1 MNNFLNFEEV
11 LELVKEN
18 DEKVFKSEKYDLYFT
33 FSSLVDELDKRCQ
46 YGSDYDLVDDVYK
59 EMVEDIFKV
68 DWNYTDFEDFTCD
81 LTKEEVDKWLDEHWY
96 YFNFTEVKMED
107 IEVKEK

>member
-1 MNNFLNFEEV
+1 MNNFLNLEEV
-11 LELVKEN
+11 VDLLKEN
-18 DEKVFKSEKYDLYFT
+18 YEKVFKSEKYDLYFT
-33 FSSLVDELDKRCQ
+33 FSGLVDDVDKRCQ

-81 LTKEEVDKWLDEHWY
+81 LTKEEVYKWLDEHWY
-96 YFNFTEVKMED
+96 DFNFTEVKMED
-107 IEVKEK
+107 FDF

>member
-1 MNNFLNFEEV
+1 MNNFLNLEEV
-11 LELVKEN
+11 VDLLKEN

-33 FSSLVDELDKRCQ
+33 FLGLVDDVDKRCQ

-68 DWNYTDFEDFTCD
+68 DWEYNNFEDFTCD
-81 LTKEEVDKWLDEHWY
+81 LTKEEVYKWLDEHWDE
-96 YFNFTEVKMED
+96 FNFEELTMED
-107 IEVKEK
+107 IEE

>member
-1 MNNFLNFEEV
+1 MNNFLNFDEV
-11 LELVKEN
+11 LELVKVN

-33 FSSLVDELDKRCQ
+33 FSGLVDELDKRCQ
-46 YGSDYDLVDDVYK
+46 YESDYDLVDDVYK

-81 LTKEEVDKWLDEHWY
+81 LTKEEVYKWLYEHWY
-96 YFNFTEVKMED
+96 DFNFTEVTIED

>member
-1 MNNFLNFEEV
+1 MKNFLNLKEV
-11 LELVKEN
+11 FDLLKEN

-33 FSSLVDELDKRCQ
+33 FSVLVDDVDKRCL

-96 YFNFTEVKMED
+96 DFNFTEVKMED
-107 IEVKEK
+107 FDF

>member
-1 MNNFLNFEEV
+1 MNNFLNLEEV
-11 LELVKEN
+11 VSLLKEN

-33 FSSLVDELDKRCQ
+33 FLGLVDDVDKRCQ
-46 YGSDYDLVDDVYK
+46 YESDYDLVDDVYK

-68 DWNYTDFEDFTCD
+68 DWEYTNFEDFTCD

-107 IEVKEK
+107 FDF

>member
-1 MNNFLNFEEV
+1 MKNFLNFEEV
-11 LELVKEN
+11 LELVKVN

-33 FSSLVDELDKRCQ
+33 FSGLVDEVDKRCQ

-68 DWNYTDFEDFTCD
+68 FKPITLPSA
-81 LTKEEVDKWLDEHWY
+81 LTKAPPLLPEFIAASV
-96 YFNFTEVKMED
+96 
-107 IEVKEK
+107 